1 MRILRNTVL
10 HKRNE
15 FRLQERKE
23 KMTCKVQLKPIKNN
37 PLAAKLKAKK
47 KSLKVNSSQ
56 NSKDK
61 NNNNQ

>member
-1 MRILRNTVL
+1 
-10 HKRNE
+10 
-15 FRLQERKE
+15 
-23 KMTCKVQLKPIKNN
+23 MTCKVQLKPIKNN

>member
-10 HKRNE
+10 HKKNE
-15 FRLQERKE
+15 FRSPIRK
-23 KMTCKVQLKPIKNN
+23 KMTCKVHLKPIKNN

-56 NSKDK
+56 SLKLKNSSD
-61 NNNNQ
+61 Q